1 MYAVILAGGG
11 GTRLWPLSRPE
22 RPKPFLPLL
31 GEETLIQQTVAR
43 LRGPGGG
50 RPALVSEADTFVVTD
65 RRYAGLVREQLPGV
79 AIVEEPQ
86 GRNTAAAIALA
97 TYLIERP
104 EDEVMLVLPADHAI
118 ADGQLFRDTLFVAV
132 SGLAATNPFGVELPL
147 VTLGVTPTRPATEY
161 GYVLPRQDAGLTVS
175 GVAAYPVERFEEK
188 PGPARAAELLR
199 LPGAAWNAGMFIWQR
214 GAIRDAIARCTQLE
228 PVLGPVTR
236 SMGGYDAASLAARAG
251 TPEFVAALSTAYAK
265 LDSISIDYAVL
276 EPAAAE
282 GRVLVAALDVG
293 WTDIGGWHALL
304 GALPGSGNSGSSGRV
319 VAPGE
324 WITLQPDDLL
334 VHTVDGHLVVS
345 PGPSDGLVLDA
356 HGALLVGGR
365 ERRADVEALIARV
378 AAAASADGQDA
389 ARRPAAESDQP
400 AREAERT

>member
-31 GEETLIQQTVAR
+31 GEQTLIQQTVER

-50 RPALVSEADTFVVTD
+50 RAYLVSQADTFVVTD
-65 RRYAGLVREQLPGV
+65 RRYTGLVREQLPGV

-97 TYLIERP
+97 TYLIDRP

-118 ADGQLFRDTLFVAV
+118 ADGQLFRETLFVAV
-132 SGLAATNPFGVELPL
+132 SALAATNPFGVELPL
-147 VTLGVTPTRPATEY
+147 VTLGVMPTRPATEY
-161 GYVLPRQDAGLTVS
+161 GYIHPRREAALNVNGVS
-175 GVAAYPVERFEEK
+175 ACPVERFEEK
-188 PGPARAAELLR
+188 PGPARATELVG
-199 LPGAAWNAGMFIWQR
+199 LPGVAWNAGMFIWQR
-214 GAIRDAIARCTQLE
+214 GAIRDAIARYTGLE

-236 SMGGYDAASLAARAG
+236 SMSAPDAASLESRAATA
-251 TPEFVAALSTAYAK
+251 TFAAALAAAYEK

-276 EPAAAE
+276 EPAASD
-282 GRVLVAALDVG
+282 GRVLMVALDVG

-304 GALPGSGNSGSSGRV
+304 AALPGSGDSGSGGRV
-319 VAPGE
+319 VTPGE
-324 WITLQPDDLL
+324 SIALQPDDLL
-334 VHTVDGHLVVS
+334 VHAVGGTLVVS
-345 PGPSDGLVLDA
+345 SGPSDGLVLDA

-365 ERRADVEALIARV
+365 ERRGDIEALLARV
-378 AAAASADGQDA
+378 AAHASADGQGA
-389 ARRPAAESDQP
+389 ATRQPGGPDQP
-400 AREAERT
+400 